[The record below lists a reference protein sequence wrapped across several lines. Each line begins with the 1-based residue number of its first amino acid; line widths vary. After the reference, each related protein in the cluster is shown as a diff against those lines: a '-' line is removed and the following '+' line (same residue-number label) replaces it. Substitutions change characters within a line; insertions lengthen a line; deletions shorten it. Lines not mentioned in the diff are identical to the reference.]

1 MEVIYIDKELLPQGE
16 WLWREF
22 PWKLFLIFQRIE
34 TVKLDIYGNFSR
46 EGDEKNGMALSNI
59 ATSDEG

>member
-1 MEVIYIDKELLPQGE
+1 MKRASLKI
-16 WLWREF
+16 
-22 PWKLFLIFQRIE
+22 LIFQRIE

-46 EGDEKNGMALSNI
+46 EGDGKNGMALSNI